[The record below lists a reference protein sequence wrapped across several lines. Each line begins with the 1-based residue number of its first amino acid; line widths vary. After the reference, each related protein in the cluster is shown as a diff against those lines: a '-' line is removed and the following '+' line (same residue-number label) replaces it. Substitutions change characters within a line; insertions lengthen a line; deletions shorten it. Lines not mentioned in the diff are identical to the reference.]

1 MGQTRKRI
9 VGTGI
14 GSVTTE
20 ETLLKGLN
28 PEQLEVVKH
37 VRGPLV
43 VAAVAGA
50 GKTNVLVRRIA
61 RLISVEGVG
70 DERILAV
77 TFSVKAAREMNDR
90 LGKLVPGT
98 RARVGTFHS
107 LAKQIAE
114 AETNAKEYEV
124 DDRDRFRMCIK
135 DAVGWR
141 GMKWDSADL
150 TVLGQFIGLCK
161 ARCALPQTPEADA
174 VAAEF
179 YALSPSNQRMPRMI
193 LEAYFRAEQ
202 LRHERRLITF
212 DDMLLDA
219 WRVLSTDE
227 QVRAR
232 WAAKWDFV
240 MQDESQDENLVQ
252 REIASLLA
260 KDHKNY
266 MVVGDPAQA
275 IYGFRGS
282 DPKGL
287 IEFESK
293 WGARIIRMSRNYR
306 SGSRIIDTANRVL
319 SAMAPDTHLGVEMIA
334 ERGIEGAVS
343 WRRASDPEDEADQV
357 VASIAEHR
365 ADGRSYLEQAVLYRT
380 NAQSR
385 ALEEALLGARIPYVV
400 IGGVGFYE
408 RKEVKDLLGYLRIAA
423 GRGTF
428 DDVRRCIN
436 APFRFLGRAFVDR
449 IEDNAPTDRRDGGS
463 GAWTEVVRSVI
474 ASDRGLQSRQR
485 ESAVAWCRM
494 IERLARTIDD
504 QREQL
509 SSWQARRD
517 AATSQA
523 EIMAL
528 GVAPYDLDDGDE
540 ARIEARPDRMLENL
554 IQETEYIRWIT
565 REEGTES
572 PENNRVSNVRE
583 LVRAAGRFGTVDS
596 LLDYI
601 AETTRASKAAAE
613 AGEEGLGAPDRV
625 TLMSIHRSKGL
636 EWPIVYLIGASEKIL
651 PHGRA
656 VDDGEE
662 RRLFYV
668 AVTRARDS
676 LSVHSIGAAT
686 FGANVMTLAPS
697 RFIAEAGLDRLN
709 TGVPQLDAAME
720 RGLPEEVV

>member
-1 MGQTRKRI
+1 MGQSRKRI
-9 VGTGI
+9 VGTGTAT
-14 GSVTTE
+14 VATE
-20 ETLLKGLN
+20 EMLLQGLN
-28 PEQLEVVKH
+28 PEQIEVVKH

-61 RLISVEGVG
+61 RLVTVEGVS
-70 DERILAV
+70 DDRILAV

-90 LGKLVPGT
+90 MAKLVPGI

-124 DDRDRFRMCIK
+124 DDRDRYRMCIK
-135 DAVGWR
+135 DAVGFR
-141 GMKWDSADL
+141 GMDWKIADL
-150 TVLGQFIGLCK
+150 TLLGQFIGLCK
-161 ARCALPQTPEADA
+161 ARCARPGSKEAEA
-174 VAAEF
+174 VAQDF
-179 YALSPSNQRMPRMI
+179 YDAAPSNQRAPRML
-193 LEAYFRAEQ
+193 LEAYYRAEQ
-202 LRHERRLITF
+202 LRHDKRMITF

-219 WRVLSTDE
+219 WEVLSTNE
-227 QVRAR
+227 EVRQR

-252 REIASLLA
+252 REIATLLA
-260 KDHKNY
+260 KDHGNY

-282 DPKGL
+282 DPSGL
-287 IEFESK
+287 IAFEAK
-293 WGARIIRMSRNYR
+293 WGARKIAMARNYR

-319 SAMAPDTHLGVEMIA
+319 AAMPADTHLGVEMIA
-334 ERGIEGAVS
+334 ERGIEGSVT
-343 WRRASDPEDEADQV
+343 WRGASDPEDEADQV
-357 VASIAEHR
+357 VTSIQEHR
-365 ADGRSYLEQAVLYRT
+365 ADGRSYASQAVLYRT

-436 APFRFLGRAFVDR
+436 APFRFLGKAFVER
-449 IEDNAPTDRRDGGS
+449 IEDNAPSDRRDGGA
-463 GAWTEVVRSVI
+463 GAWTEVVRAVI
-474 ASDRGLQSRQR
+474 SSDRSLQARQR

-494 IERLARTIDD
+494 IERLARTIDE

-509 SSWQARRD
+509 ASWQSRRD
-517 AATSQA
+517 AATSEA
-523 EIMAL
+523 EIAAL
-528 GVAPYDLDDGDE
+528 GIAPYDLDDKDE
-540 ARIEARPDRMLENL
+540 ARFEARPERMLENL

-601 AETTRASKAAAE
+601 VETTRASKAAAE
-613 AGEEGLGAPDRV
+613 ASEEGLAAPDRV

-636 EWPIVYLIGASEKIL
+636 EWPVVYLIGASEKIL

-656 VDDGEE
+656 TDDTEE

-668 AVTRARDS
+668 AVTRARDA

-686 FGANVMTLAPS
+686 FGANVMTLEPS
-697 RFIAEAGLDRLN
+697 RFIRESGLDRLPAPAI
-709 TGVPQLDAAME
+709 TAHL
-720 RGLPEEVV
+720 LPEGN